1 MNSPSNRPRS
11 LHFHELTRTEIG
23 QWAPDATV
31 VLPVAAIEQH
41 GPHLPVLVDSLI
53 AENISFAAAT
63 QASQHIPILV
73 CPVVTYGASHHHLI
87 YPGAMSLSTGTLIQ
101 VLYELADSLVS
112 SGCRR
117 IYLLNSHG
125 GNEECVRLA
134 ARELA
139 LRHPVVAGAA
149 SYWTIAWEAIVQ
161 EGRAAS
167 LGILPGHAGGF
178 ETSLMLA
185 MRPDLVR
192 TDLLPLPNR
201 RPLPTTP
208 RDPAIGPLI
217 QRHGS
222 WAAIDG
228 YSDDAGLAS
237 ADSGKLLLEMISRT
251 VAEELV
257 RFHHQTLP

>member
-1 MNSPSNRPRS
+1 MR
-11 LHFHELTRTEIG
+11 FHELTRTELG
-23 QWAPDATV
+23 EWAPEATV

-53 AENISFAAAT
+53 AENISLAAAAE
-63 QASQHIPILV
+63 ASQEIPILV

-87 YPGAMSLSTGTLIQ
+87 YPGAMSLSTSTLIQ
-101 VLYELADSLVS
+101 VLHELTDSLVS
-112 SGCRR
+112 SGFRH
-117 IYLLNSHG
+117 IFLLNSHG

-149 SYWTIAWEAIVQ
+149 SYWTIAWDTIVN

-167 LGILPGHAGGF
+167 LGIVPGHAGGF

-185 MRPDLVR
+185 MRPELVR
-192 TDLLPLPNR
+192 TDLLPLPNK
-201 RPLPTTP
+201 RPLPETP
-208 RDPAIGPLI
+208 TDPSAGTIM

-228 YSDDAGLAS
+228 YSDDAGPAS
-237 ADSGKLLLEMISRT
+237 AESGRKLLDLISSK
-251 VAEELV
+251 VAAELV
-257 RFHHQTLP
+257 RFHRTLLP